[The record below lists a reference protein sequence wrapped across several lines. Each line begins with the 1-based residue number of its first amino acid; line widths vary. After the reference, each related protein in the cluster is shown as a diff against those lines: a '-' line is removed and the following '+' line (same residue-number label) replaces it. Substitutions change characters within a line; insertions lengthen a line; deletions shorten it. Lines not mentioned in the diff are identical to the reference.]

1 MNAFLIIDAILLLIA
16 AITAIAVIRVSNL
29 FSATLLM
36 GFFSL
41 IMALIWTNMNAMD
54 VAFTEAAVGAGI
66 STLLLLG
73 ALVVTGRSEKVSV
86 NYDRFNWMA
95 LLIVTITGGA
105 LIYGTVDMPAFGD
118 RSATIHQHRARAL
131 MRQSVGKIDRPE
143 DRGHIPETQK
153 GWAALEKR
161 SQDHEQLVEEHFTP
175 HLVENLGEEE
185 IADWQMH
192 DDFAHHVPNTVT
204 TLLAS
209 YRGYDTMFE
218 TAVIFTA
225 GAGMTLLLRR
235 RRDDDD
241 PSTRAKIKTDRES

>member
-1 MNAFLIIDAILLLIA
+1 MNAFLVIDAILLLIA
-16 AITAIAVIRVSNL
+16 AITAIAVIQVRNL

-73 ALVVTGRSEKVSV
+73 ALVVTGRNEKKTTHQAK
-86 NYDRFNWMA
+86 FNWMA
-95 LLIVTITGGA
+95 LILVTITGGA
-105 LIYGTVDMPAFGD
+105 LVYGTFGMPAFGD
-118 RSATIHQHRARAL
+118 GTATIHQNRARIL
-131 MRQSVGKIDRPE
+131 LKQVVGKLDQPE
-143 DRGHIPETQK
+143 ERVGMPKSRAEWNELEARVKRHESL
-153 GWAALEKR
+153 ASERLEKH
-161 SQDHEQLVEEHFTP
+161 SVEALHGQEVAH
-175 HLVENLGEEE
+175 
-185 IADWQMH
+185 WQMH

-204 TLLAS
+204 TLLAA

-225 GAGMTLLLRR
+225 GAGMTLLLRKR
-235 RRDDDD
+235 RED
-241 PSTRAKIKTDRES
+241 PKTS

>member
-1 MNAFLIIDAILLLIA
+1 
-16 AITAIAVIRVSNL
+16 
-29 FSATLLM
+29 
-36 GFFSL
+36 
-41 IMALIWTNMNAMD
+41 
-54 VAFTEAAVGAGI
+54 
-66 STLLLLG
+66 
-73 ALVVTGRSEKVSV
+73 
-86 NYDRFNWMA
+86 
-95 LLIVTITGGA
+95 
-105 LIYGTVDMPAFGD
+105 
-118 RSATIHQHRARAL
+118 

-153 GWAALEKR
+153 GWATLERRAK
-161 SQDHEQLVEEHFTP
+161 DHEQLVEEHFAP
-175 HLVENLGEEE
+175 HQVESLDGEE

-235 RRDDDD
+235 RRDEEGL
-241 PSTRAKIKTDRES
+241 SASAKTETDRES